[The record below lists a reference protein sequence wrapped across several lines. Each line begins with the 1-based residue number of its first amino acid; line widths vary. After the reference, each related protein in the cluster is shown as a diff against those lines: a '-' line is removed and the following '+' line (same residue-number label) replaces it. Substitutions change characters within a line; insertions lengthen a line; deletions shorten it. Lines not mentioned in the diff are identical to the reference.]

1 VSRAQVELELGEV
14 STVKSPM
21 ARIGL
26 VFGVLA
32 VATLGLIMYQIV
44 AKQQAVSCEVCITF
58 EGRRDCREAAG
69 PDRNEAIRTA
79 TSNACALISS
89 GMAGS
94 ISCGSTR
101 PDSVQ
106 CSDD

>member
-1 VSRAQVELELGEV
+1 MDRTACIDSED

-21 ARIGL
+21 VRIGL

-32 VATLGLIMYQIV
+32 VATLALIIYQIV
-44 AKQQAVSCEVCITF
+44 EKQQRVSCEVCVTF
-58 EGRRDCREAAG
+58 RGLRDCREAAA
-69 PDRNEAIRTA
+69 PDRDEAIRTA

-89 GMAGS
+89 GMADS
-94 ISCGSTR
+94 ISCGNTQ
-101 PDSVQ
+101 PDSAR